1 LPLCGPL
8 FFGYSELIALFPPE
22 PPKMKCDQCEETAVV
37 HVALTEHRKY
47 SESAHL
53 CRNHSGEY
61 LPFDHIP
68 ILGAPCRRDDEVLA
82 DVRML
87 VKYDKPN
94 QAIVYLGEQ
103 GGERCFYVV
112 IGGCEGEAIA
122 RGLKSQ
128 PTPRPLTY
136 DSMCNLIAAL
146 GCELR
151 EVAIN
156 RIDEFVFFSS
166 IRIVQDGRVVE
177 IDIRPSDAINLAIR
191 RNAPIY
197 INEHVLEQ
205 AALPRD
211 VKKRLAL

>member
-1 LPLCGPL
+1 
-8 FFGYSELIALFPPE
+8 
-22 PPKMKCDQCEETAVV
+22 MKCDQCEETAVV
-37 HVALTEHRKY
+37 HVALTEHRNI

-68 ILGAPCRRDDEVLA
+68 ALGAPCRRDDELLL
-82 DVRML
+82 DLRML
-87 VKYDKPN
+87 VTYDKPT
-94 QAIVYLGEQ
+94 QAIVYLCEE

-112 IGGCEGEAIA
+112 IGRCEGEAIA
-122 RGLKSQ
+122 CGLKGE
-128 PTPRPLTY
+128 PTQRPLTY
-136 DSMCNLIAAL
+136 DTMCNLIAAL

-191 RNAPIY
+191 INTPIY
-197 INEHVLEQ
+197 INEHVLEK

-211 VKKRLAL
+211 VKKSLFL